1 MGIKKYKPITPGRR
15 FASVSDSR
23 DLTRKKPEKTLTRTR
38 KQTGGRNVQGKIT
51 VQHRGGG
58 HKRKIRQIDFKQ
70 DKFNMPAR
78 VIALEYDPNRSARLA
93 LLEYKDKEKKY
104 IIAPAGVKVSDDIVS
119 SKDKVKIKI
128 GNRMPLEHIPLGMMV
143 HCVELEPGRG
153 ASIVRAAGMG
163 ATIMAVERGFA
174 QLKMPSGEIRLVSK
188 NCLATIGQVSHS
200 EHRIVRLG
208 KAGRK
213 RWLGIRPTVRG
224 KAKNPVDHPHGGGEG
239 GQPIG
244 LKHPKTPWGKPAL
257 GVRTRKKGKKSD
269 KLIVK
274 RRRNK

>member
-1 MGIKKYKPITPGRR
+1 M
-15 FASVSDSR
+15 
-23 DLTRKKPEKTLTRTR
+23 TRTR